1 MNFGVRYCVSPRSL
15 RRRSPFVR
23 YYRAMSPADER
34 QPRKIS
40 SVHRVRRFVLAN
52 VLHVCLRLHAKTVGR
67 CSRRRC
73 KPLMTL
79 YGTWEQAAVL
89 RCLVFSKRVDPCRR
103 CRSSSTTTTM
113 ITTFSLRQL
122 QLEWHRKRQ
131 VVSCIGSSAP
141 SLTSSSSTFFFVVSA
156 VNLWQ
161 DIYCSIYPLRD
172 NHSSPDGFKPSFFL
186 INYSLATSVISGKFT
201 AP

>member
-1 MNFGVRYCVSPRSL
+1 MIIVLYKMDISFPPRFLIILLASGISEYGVVSFHDRFDVVVHL
-15 RRRSPFVR
+15 R
-23 YYRAMSPADER
+23 YYGAMSPADER

-52 VLHVCLRLHAKTVGR
+52 VLRVCLRLHAKTVGR

-103 CRSSSTTTTM
+103 CRSSSTTTAM
-113 ITTFSLRQL
+113 ITTFSLQQL

-131 VVSCIGSSAP
+131 VVSCIGSSRAI
-141 SLTSSSSTFFFVVSA
+141 F
-156 VNLWQ
+156 
-161 DIYCSIYPLRD
+161 D
-172 NHSSPDGFKPSFFL
+172 FFL
-186 INYSLATSVISGKFT
+186 FHLLFRRISRKFMTGYILQYLSLAR
-201 AP
+201 